1 MNKYIPL
8 HMSECYSRIPRKKI
22 IEIADYLCRV
32 KKFKIKVYGSYG
44 GDYGWIIKTAD
55 GVWKHCKENKEV
67 YDMLMPIVKAEQD
80 KDEELLLKQMMER
93 HKIIAPIERKIREQ
107 AEIDIKH
114 ALKPYR

>member
-1 MNKYIPL
+1 
-8 HMSECYSRIPRKKI
+8 
-22 IEIADYLCRV
+22 
-32 KKFKIKVYGSYG
+32 
-44 GDYGWIIKTAD
+44 
-55 GVWKHCKENKEV
+55 
-67 YDMLMPIVKAEQD
+67 MPIVKAEQD